1 MKRFPRLRSRLPMLL
16 LLCVSAGC
24 SIAPDPA
31 LRSEREFFSAADAR
45 LDRNG
50 SFYFIANFANL
61 RRSFGEWLRRS
72 QVAVAESEGS
82 AERREKLQLAASG
95 GELALRL
102 LGADSLAGVGASS
115 VRLAGDGT
123 KGETVFRNRVF
134 FASRKGR
141 RGPLWESAGSA
152 RRLEWLGLLPAD
164 TWLAAAQSFDPARF
178 FTALSEHHE
187 AYRNLDR
194 FSELFAGVP
203 VKELLSGF
211 AGEWQLA
218 VGGDP
223 DATDGTAAGV
233 RAVLL
238 MPDRGNRLF
247 NRLKPLGKAEGEER
261 LVFPAL
267 NQGRENDTAPIVLR
281 RPDLLVFCSS
291 AAAEPTGVYLAALRG
306 TPKGGTPPEAPW
318 RVPLGTQPRFRRFA
332 QGLPAESDAIVF
344 CRTPRGKKLSTL
356 RIAGVDLPLDV
367 RDDAMELSTAQLCD
381 DGWLVTSNSSTDL
394 NEEIFFDAVLL
405 PSLATLRIVADR
417 IAAKQ
422 NSGAQ
427 RARSAGEKTPTRNA
441 QPPADPPAELN
452 SCAAEIREAGE
463 AILRSGKS
471 DPPPEFR
478 LFAPPASEADEKNT
492 GIPAEYP
499 LLLDRPGRHRGG
511 FHVCDRSGKV
521 GWIPLERPENLRRMI
536 GALQARHRYSE
547 PLFREL
553 IRQAAAFDRA
563 LEEKK

>member
-24 SIAPDPA
+24 SFAPDPA
-31 LRSEREFFSAADAR
+31 LRSEREFFSAAAAR

-95 GELALRL
+95 GELVLRL

-134 FASRKGR
+134 FASREGR

-164 TWLAAAQSFDPARF
+164 TWFAASQALDPARF
-178 FTALSEHHE
+178 FAALSEHHE

-194 FSELFAGVP
+194 YSELFAGVP
-203 VKELLSGF
+203 VRELLAGF

-218 VGGDP
+218 VAGDP
-223 DATDGTAAGV
+223 DATDGTTAGV

-247 NRLKPLGKAEGEER
+247 NRLKPLGRAEGEER

-267 NQGRENDTAPIVLR
+267 KQEGKNDTAPVVLR

-291 AAAEPTGVYLAALRG
+291 AAAETTGVYLAELRSL
-306 TPKGGTPPEAPW
+306 PKGKTPPEAPW

-332 QGLPAESDAIVF
+332 ADLPAESDAIVF
-344 CRTPRGKKLSTL
+344 CRTPGGKKLSTL

-394 NEEIFFDAVLL
+394 NEELFFDAVLL
-405 PSLATLRIVADR
+405 PSLATLRIVTDR
-417 IAAKQ
+417 IAAKRD
-422 NSGAQ
+422 SDA
-427 RARSAGEKTPTRNA
+427 RRTRSAGANKPARNA
-441 QPPADPPAELN
+441 QLPADPPAELEA
-452 SCAAEIREAGE
+452 CADGIRKAGE
-463 AILRSGKS
+463 AILRSGKT
-471 DPPPEFR
+471 DPTPEFR
-478 LFAPPASEADEKNT
+478 LFAPPAAVTGEKNA

-511 FHVCDRSGKV
+511 FHVFYRSGKV
-521 GWIPLERPENLRRMI
+521 GWISLERPGNLRRMI

-553 IRQAAAFDRA
+553 IRQAAAFDSA
-563 LEEKK
+563 PEKKK